1 MTSKKLPPLPEGVS
15 SFSLEPGF
23 DPEKLH
29 EFVEQ
34 ELGLTQY
41 LECRNCH
48 LRTPTFRTI
57 KHRLAFQEE
66 GLCQEC
72 QDAKYPERR

>member
-1 MTSKKLPPLPEGVS
+1 MAEKKLPPLPEGVS

-23 DPEKLH
+23 DPAELH
-29 EFVEQ
+29 DFVERG
-34 ELGLTQY
+34 LGLKQY
-41 LECRNCH
+41 LECGNCH
-48 LRTPTFRTI
+48 LRTPTFRSRAARRT
-57 KHRLAFQEE
+57 FEEE